1 MDGRGAWIESIQHSL
16 SGPIPALAA
25 LALAALLLL
34 ALLTLAA
41 RHRNLH
47 SQLTGHAGGVDTQ
60 TAGTAS
66 TPLADLGA
74 DVQRTPIDRVLP
86 RHPVAFYLIA
96 LAISAACWGLGFA
109 LASDKARFLQSPE
122 WHIQPFYLAAHLI
135 VLRLFVQ
142 IVVRSYV
149 AGAAHLDIPAE
160 KVSAGIQRVL
170 GAPGSLAAVAIAL
183 PFCVLDYLYLLS
195 DRYEKLGDGPQ
206 PSAVDYLMWAIW
218 CAEWLLN
225 ALIWVALAGFLAL
238 SYRALRTCRFRA
250 PIATVV
256 QEKLYRPFL
265 QMSAQG
271 ASVVLLFTCV
281 TAIYIWYAGGSASDF
296 IGLGVTGVLLVAGF
310 VPSWLLLNAKV
321 KRTVRE
327 EIDALRRNLPAP
339 VLGEKVLGATAGDGR
354 QRSVE
359 ERLDEVVAMMRAW
372 HLERLQLD
380 LGRTEAQALAVRLAA
395 PAATAGW
402 QLYSNLQSVLGKAG
416 GILGSVLSSIGK
428 LFM

>member
-1 MDGRGAWIESIQHSL
+1 MNGRWEGAAWMEQVQHAI
-16 SGPIPALAA
+16 SGPTPAIMA
-25 LALAALLLL
+25 LGLSALLVL

-41 RHRNLH
+41 RNRSLRL
-47 SQLTGHAGGVDTQ
+47 QLAGGGIETVAPR
-60 TAGTAS
+60 TAGA
-66 TPLADLGA
+66 PLADVHS
-74 DVQRTPIDRVLP
+74 DVMRTPLDRILP
-86 RHPVAFYLIA
+86 HHPLAFYFLA
-96 LAISAACWGLGFA
+96 LAISVAVWALGLA
-109 LASDKARFLQSPE
+109 LAPDKTRFLQSPE

-135 VLRLFVQ
+135 ALRLFVQ
-142 IVVRSYV
+142 IVVRNYV

-160 KVSAGIQRVL
+160 KVASGIRSVL
-170 GAPGSLAAVAIAL
+170 GLPGILAAIVVAVPL
-183 PFCVLDYLYLLS
+183 CLLDYRYLLS
-195 DRYEKLGDGPQ
+195 DAYEKLGENQ
-206 PSAVDYLMWAIW
+206 QLSAIDYAMWGIW

-238 SYRALRTCRFRA
+238 SYRALRTHRFRA

-265 QMSAQG
+265 QMSSQG
-271 ASVVLLFTCV
+271 ASAVLLFTCV

-296 IGLGVTGVLLVAGF
+296 IGLGVTGVLLVA
-310 VPSWLLLNAKV
+310 V

-327 EIDALRRNLPAP
+327 EIEALRRNLPAP
-339 VLGEKVLGATAGDGR
+339 VAGQKVLGATADDGR
-354 QRSVE
+354 ARSVE

-416 GILGSVLSSIGK
+416 GILSPILSSIAK
-428 LFM
+428 LFT